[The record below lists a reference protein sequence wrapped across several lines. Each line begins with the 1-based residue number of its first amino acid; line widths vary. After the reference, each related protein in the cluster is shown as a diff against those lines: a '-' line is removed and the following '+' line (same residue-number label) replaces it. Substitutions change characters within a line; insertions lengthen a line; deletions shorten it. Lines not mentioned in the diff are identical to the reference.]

1 MDTPQSLE
9 TAPPGCGHDDF
20 AHDPTA
26 SLTMDTPQFLETA
39 PPGCGHDDF
48 AHDPTASLRWTLPQ
62 PLRLPLWVGS
72 MFSPTTQPRPSLD
85 APPRYRQ
92 LICLR
97 VFRQL
102 RAAPLPAAAP
112 PHPIPICTLLGLIPT
127 PLRNPLA
134 CPYAP
139 TPADPLTKISQTPS
153 SVSMLAS
160 LSMEALRNPFP
171 DVGGSHAGREGYSA
185 RLHHAPL
192 LTFHSSERV
201 PS

>member
-1 MDTPQSLE
+1 MTSPMIL
-9 TAPPGCGHDDF
+9 PRP
-20 AHDPTA
+20 
-26 SLTMDTPQFLETA
+26 
-39 PPGCGHDDF
+39 
-48 AHDPTASLRWTLPQ
+48 LRWTLRSS
-62 PLRLPLWVGS
+62 LRLPHLDVGTTT
-72 MFSPTTQPRPSLD
+72 SPMIQPRPYDGPSRSPCGYPYGWARCFRPSTQPRPSMD
-85 APPRYRQ
+85 APPRYGQ

-153 SVSMLAS
+153 SVSMLMAS